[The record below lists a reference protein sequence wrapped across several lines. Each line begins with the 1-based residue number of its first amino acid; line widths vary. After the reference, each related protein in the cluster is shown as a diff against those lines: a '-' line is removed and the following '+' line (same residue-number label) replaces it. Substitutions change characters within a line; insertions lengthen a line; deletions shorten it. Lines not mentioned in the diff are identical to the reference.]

1 MRSIGLVPFWW
12 HSRMATRL
20 SANFA
25 FIGYRTKSM
34 SSSRTNQTHTV
45 SSSLSQWHQA
55 VATIPLSKI
64 LPLLGAGNQLNAYA
78 YDEAWYGDKLIA
90 QEVASQLHRLLSS
103 EAQRRRIFGDHE
115 RCTLRS
121 SFHRL
126 HVVAVSNQVL
136 ADNIQEILPLHVPPN
151 VEYLTKQQVHRAGTM
166 VEAAIAAVSKHP
178 TNHRSVSNLA
188 TYLIDKAIVQWKK
201 RAEASP
207 AVVIFCKN
215 SSDECM
221 KT

>member
-1 MRSIGLVPFWW
+1 MRSIGFVHFWLN
-12 HSRMATRL
+12 SRTATRL

-25 FIGYRTKSM
+25 FIDYRTKSM
-34 SSSRTNQTHTV
+34 SSNRTNQTHRA

-64 LPLLGAGNQLNAYA
+64 LPLLGAGNQLNADA

-103 EAQRRRIFGDHE
+103 EAQRRRIFGDDE

-126 HVVAVSNQVL
+126 HVVAVSNRVL

-151 VEYLTKQQVHRAGTM
+151 VQYLTKKQVHRAGTM

-188 TYLIDKAIVQWKK
+188 AYLIDKAIVQWKK
-201 RAEASP
+201 KRTEASP
-207 AVVIFCKN
+207 AVVIFL
-215 SSDECM
+215 
-221 KT
+221 